1 MWWWF
6 VVLPKRFTTVFFLTT
21 CFGIWERNCVY
32 QGRGT
37 NISADTLVWNIQ
49 IPSSVLTCGT
59 CSPRTVPYGSC
70 MSDSLWW
77 SLLRAVIDLF
87 YYHPQTKF
95 VKVMFSQVSVCP
107 QGGCLSHCML
117 GYTPGT
123 RGRHPLPPGQT
134 PPAQCMLGYTHTH
147 THMRSACWDTVN
159 KRALRIPLECILV
172 IDGMAHLVHLTL
184 FYIQFLKEWIQIPI
198 PLLHL
203 AVGIGI
209 WIRRCI
215 VGKVLNITI

>member
-1 MWWWF
+1 MGHVAPEQYRMAHVWVIVF
-6 VVLPKRFTTVFFLTT
+6 CDHFSGPSSIYSITTRKPSLWRL
-21 CFGIWERNCVY
+21 CFHRCLSVH
-32 QGRGT
+32 RGDVCPIACWDT
-37 NISADTLVWNIQ
+37 PPGPEADT
-49 IPSSVLTCGT
+49 PS
-59 CSPRTVPYGSC
+59 P
-70 MSDSLWW
+70 
-77 SLLRAVIDLF
+77 
-87 YYHPQTKF
+87 
-95 VKVMFSQVSVCP
+95 
-107 QGGCLSHCML
+107 
-117 GYTPGT
+117 
-123 RGRHPLPPGQT
+123 RGRHPLPS
-134 PPAQCMLGYTHTH
+134 ACWDTH